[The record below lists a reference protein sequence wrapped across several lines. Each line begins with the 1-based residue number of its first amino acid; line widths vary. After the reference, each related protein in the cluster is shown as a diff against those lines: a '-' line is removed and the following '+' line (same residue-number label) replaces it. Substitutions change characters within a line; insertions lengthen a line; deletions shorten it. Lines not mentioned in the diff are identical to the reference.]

1 VSEEKGV
8 EKEIHVVPLRR
19 VYFGRRMNRADRAL
33 RLLKKYVAR
42 HYKEAERITIH
53 PAVNNFIWSRGRE
66 KPPRRVVVEVRFN
79 KEEKVAE
86 VLLARSSRATAR

>member
-19 VYFGRRMNRADRAL
+19 VYYGRRMNRADRAL

-42 HYKEAERITIH
+42 HYKEAERIIIH